1 MTDPRV
7 AGFERHAITAL
18 TLVIVA
24 LILWVGSGV
33 QQTQVKLA
41 AIEVELTYIKQGVG
55 RDNGKFAE
63 IERRLDAIERALHS
77 AEAQRNDHQRRSRDE

>member
-1 MTDPRV
+1 MSDPKV

-24 LILWVGSGV
+24 LILWVGAGV

-41 AIEVELTYIKQGVG
+41 AIEVELAYIKQGITQE
-55 RDNGKFAE
+55 RSKFSE
-63 IERRLDAIERALHS
+63 IDRRLDRIEQQLISIGANH
-77 AEAQRNDHQRRSRDE
+77 DDE

>member
-1 MTDPRV
+1 MTDPKV

-41 AIEVELTYIKQGVG
+41 AIEVELTYIKQGIG
-55 RDNGKFAE
+55 RDNGKFSE
-63 IERRLDAIERALHS
+63 IERRLDAIEKALHT
-77 AEAQRNDHQRRSRDE
+77 AERRARDE

>member
-1 MTDPRV
+1 MSDPKV

-41 AIEVELTYIKQGVG
+41 AIEVELAYIKQGIVQE
-55 RDNGKFAE
+55 RSKFSE
-63 IERRLDAIERALHS
+63 IERRLDSIEQKLISIGANN
-77 AEAQRNDHQRRSRDE
+77 E

>member
-1 MTDPRV
+1 MSDPKV

-24 LILWVGSGV
+24 LILWVGAGV

-41 AIEVELTYIKQGVG
+41 AIEVELAYIKQGITQE
-55 RDNGKFAE
+55 RSKFSE
-63 IERRLDAIERALHS
+63 IERRLDRIEQQLISIGAN
-77 AEAQRNDHQRRSRDE
+77 NDDE